1 MSEWVEGRRS
11 RKLRE
16 PQAWS
21 KGRSPVATTGDIVEC
36 KASAS
41 GPPPGA
47 RPFPFSFT
55 RRSTVCAY
63 GGEEAW
69 RVWQVSAATQALP
82 RHVSNL
88 PPHAPHDLR
97 RLQTFPACRVY
108 YCTYAS
114 AARMIARSSIVSA
127 SSATPSTGEAALEP
141 VGQAVGAGSP
151 DEGGECV
158 DSSVGPPEGRQASS
172 NGLPDGGH

>member
-11 RKLRE
+11 RSYGSHKPGRR
-16 PQAWS
+16 
-21 KGRSPVATTGDIVEC
+21 GRSPVATTGDIVEC

-127 SSATPSTGEAALEP
+127 SSARRPARPRSNRSARSSAPTARTRAASASIAPSGHRKAGKHHPTAA
-141 VGQAVGAGSP
+141 
-151 DEGGECV
+151 
-158 DSSVGPPEGRQASS
+158 
-172 NGLPDGGH
+172 